1 MRFSME
7 EFRACVWAESPHLLI
22 HPQTLDEFLTIW
34 RDFTNKEINNIPSAL
49 QLLSTIL
56 SICRRVTST
65 RILTVALKPGE
76 VAIATDDFIFQVE
89 RRDEQYAILGVQPNW
104 AQTPRINLADVH
116 FTQHAL
122 DQFCIRHKERTG
134 RELHQPLRTAFRLLG
149 AATENGSIS
158 KRRRK
163 QRKRNH
169 GGVEARYFLKDPWR
183 FVIVEGEEGLT
194 VVTIEI
200 YQHDESEDE
209 AT

>member
-1 MRFSME
+1 MRFSTE

-22 HPQTLDEFLTIW
+22 NPQTLDEFLTIW

-49 QLLSTIL
+49 QLLSAMLRIAK
-56 SICRRVTST
+56 RVTDL
-65 RILTVALKPGE
+65 RILVTPLEAE
-76 VAIATDDFIFQVE
+76 QVAIATDDFIFQVE
-89 RRDEQYAILGVQPNW
+89 RRDEQYAILGVRPNW
-104 AQTPRINLADVH
+104 AQTSRINLADVH

-149 AATENGSIS
+149 AATENGAVSNRI
-158 KRRRK
+158 RK

-209 AT
+209 AI